1 MSQSQPENTCIQ
13 TETHGRVGLIRLDRP
28 KQLNALNDA
37 LMDQLG
43 DALLMFDGIGGF
55 GMAAAWC
62 GIETVVSCEIGAF
75 GSDVLASL
83 FPAAYHHKD
92 IRTLTK
98 TIIDERL
105 FPRFGADY
113 GRRTILTG
121 GFPCQP
127 FSSTGKRRGAAD
139 DRYLWPEMLRIIG
152 DVRPRWVIGENV
164 AGILSMVQP
173 AHVATLESEPDLFG
187 AGNELQTKCGQYTVH
202 RICKDF
208 EAIGYTIRPV
218 VIPACAVGAPHRRDR
233 VWFLASDAAADG
245 EHWRAHDN
253 PASAP
258 ASNATSKPRGRGAE
272 CEQQENG
279 SEEGSQLL
287 GGSRGWVRSPR
298 GCFRDFPNESP
309 VRTDDDGICPES
321 LRRRIRADFADCL
334 SDDEI
339 EEAIH
344 RADKRF
350 NEEALRAAGNAIVPQ
365 VAYEIIRGI
374 VEIERGEHFPDVRKE
389 ADKV

>member
-1 MSQSQPENTCIQ
+1 
-13 TETHGRVGLIRLDRP
+13 
-28 KQLNALNDA
+28 
-37 LMDQLG
+37 
-43 DALLMFDGIGGF
+43 
-55 GMAAAWC
+55 MAAGMIHIGAAAAACEVWPGTRGG

-105 FPRFGADY
+105 IPRFGADY

-164 AGILSMVQP
+164 AGILSGWYNP
-173 AHVATLESEPDLFG
+173 PHVATLESEPDLFG

-233 VWFLASDAAADG
+233 VWFLASDAGADSDDRWPADRPPSSSAADTDGKHQGGWVECKQQEIGG
-245 EHWRAHDN
+245 E
-253 PASAP
+253 
-258 ASNATSKPRGRGAE
+258 KGGQLLGECRGRG
-272 CEQQENG
+272 
-279 SEEGSQLL
+279 
-287 GGSRGWVRSPR
+287 RSPR

-365 VAYEIIRGI
+365 VAYEIIRNI
-374 VEIERGEHFPDVRKE
+374 LTIETDG
-389 ADKV
+389 

>member
-1 MSQSQPENTCIQ
+1 MAAGMI
-13 TETHGRVGLIRLDRP
+13 HIGL
-28 KQLNALNDA
+28 
-37 LMDQLG
+37 
-43 DALLMFDGIGGF
+43 FDGIGGF

-105 FPRFGADY
+105 IPRFGADY

-152 DVRPRWVIGENV
+152 DVRPRWVIGKNV

-173 AHVATLESEPDLFG
+173 AHVVTLESEPDLFG

-218 VIPACAVGAPHRRDR
+218 VIPACSIGAPHRRDR
-233 VWFLASDAAADG
+233 VWFLASDASADSDDRWPADRPSTSSAADTDG
-245 EHWRAHDN
+245 KYQGGWI
-253 PASAP
+253 
-258 ASNATSKPRGRGAE
+258 E
-272 CEQQENG
+272 CKQQEIG
-279 SEEGSQLL
+279 GEKGGQLL
-287 GGSRGWVRSPR
+287 GECRGRVRSPR
-298 GCFRDFPNESP
+298 ECFRNFPDESP

-389 ADKV
+389 VDKV

>member
-1 MSQSQPENTCIQ
+1 
-13 TETHGRVGLIRLDRP
+13 
-28 KQLNALNDA
+28 
-37 LMDQLG
+37 
-43 DALLMFDGIGGF
+43 
-55 GMAAAWC
+55 MAAGMIHIGAAAAACEVWPGTRGG

-105 FPRFGADY
+105 IPRFGTDY

-173 AHVATLESEPDLFG
+173 AHVVTLESEPDLFG

-245 EHWRAHDN
+245 EHWGAHDN
-253 PASAP
+253 LASAP
-258 ASNATSKPRGRGAE
+258 ASNATSKPRGRGLNVNNKKMAAKK
-272 CEQQENG
+272 G
-279 SEEGSQLL
+279 ASYLEEVVAGFV
-287 GGSRGWVRSPR
+287 VRAGVS
-298 GCFRDFPNESP
+298 GIFRMNHRFALTMMGYAPNH
-309 VRTDDDGICPES
+309 C
-321 LRRRIRADFADCL
+321 
-334 SDDEI
+334 
-339 EEAIH
+339 
-344 RADKRF
+344 
-350 NEEALRAAGNAIVPQ
+350 AAG
-365 VAYEIIRGI
+365 YERILRTVCLMMKSKKLSTAPINDSTKK
-374 VEIERGEHFPDVRKE
+374 P
-389 ADKV
+389 

>member
-1 MSQSQPENTCIQ
+1 MAAGMI
-13 TETHGRVGLIRLDRP
+13 HIGL
-28 KQLNALNDA
+28 
-37 LMDQLG
+37 
-43 DALLMFDGIGGF
+43 FDGIGGF

-105 FPRFGADY
+105 IPRFGADY

-121 GFPCQP
+121 GAAIGPV
-127 FSSTGKRRGAAD
+127 SGRLRRRPQAP
-139 DRYLWPEMLRIIG
+139 RYLWPEMLRIIG

-164 AGILSMVQP
+164 AGILSGWYNP
-173 AHVATLESEPDLFG
+173 LTSLRWKASPICSERVTSFKRN
-187 AGNELQTKCGQYTVH
+187 AGNTPSTGSAKTLKPSDIPSG
-202 RICKDF
+202 RWLF
-208 EAIGYTIRPV
+208 RPQ
-218 VIPACAVGAPHRRDR
+218 AVGAPHRRDR
-233 VWFLASDAAADG
+233 VWFLASDAAADS

-258 ASNATSKPRGRGAE
+258 ASNATSEPRGRGAE

>member
-1 MSQSQPENTCIQ
+1 MAAGMI
-13 TETHGRVGLIRLDRP
+13 HIGL
-28 KQLNALNDA
+28 
-37 LMDQLG
+37 
-43 DALLMFDGIGGF
+43 FDGIGGF

-62 GIETVVSCEIGAF
+62 GIEMVVSCEIGAF

-105 FPRFGADY
+105 IPRFGADY

-173 AHVATLESEPDLFG
+173 AHVVTLESEPDLFG

-202 RICKDF
+202 RICKDC
-208 EAIGYTIRPV
+208 EAIGYTIQPM
-218 VIPACAVGAPHRRDR
+218 VIPACSVGAPHRRDR
-233 VWFLASDAAADG
+233 VWFLAFDAAADG
-245 EHWRAHDN
+245 ADRWPAGR
-253 PASAP
+253 PASAS
-258 ASNATSKPRGRGAE
+258 AADTDGKHRGGGAE
-272 CEQQENG
+272 CKQQEIG
-279 SEEGSQLL
+279 GEKRGELL
-287 GGSRGWVRSPR
+287 GGSRGRVCSPR

>member
-1 MSQSQPENTCIQ
+1 MKDLFHDSAPT
-13 TETHGRVGLIRLDRP
+13 T
-28 KQLNALNDA
+28 
-37 LMDQLG
+37 
-43 DALLMFDGIGGF
+43 
-55 GMAAAWC
+55 AA
-62 GIETVVSCEIGAF
+62 VRYS
-75 GSDVLASL
+75 
-83 FPAAYHHKD
+83 P
-92 IRTLTK
+92 
-98 TIIDERL
+98 
-105 FPRFGADY
+105 
-113 GRRTILTG
+113 
-121 GFPCQP
+121 
-127 FSSTGKRRGAAD
+127 GAAIGPVSGRLRRRPQAP
-139 DRYLWPEMLRIIG
+139 RYLWPEMLRIIG

-164 AGILSMVQP
+164 AGILSGWYNSL
-173 AHVATLESEPDLFG
+173 TSLRWTGEPDLFG

-279 SEEGSQLL
+279 SEEGGQLL

-389 ADKV
+389 VDKV

>member
-1 MSQSQPENTCIQ
+1 MAAGMI
-13 TETHGRVGLIRLDRP
+13 HIGL
-28 KQLNALNDA
+28 
-37 LMDQLG
+37 
-43 DALLMFDGIGGF
+43 FDGIGGF

-105 FPRFGADY
+105 IPRFGTDY

-173 AHVATLESEPDLFG
+173 AHVVTLESEPDLFG

-218 VIPACAVGAPHRRDR
+218 VIPACSIGAPHRRDR

-258 ASNATSKPRGRGAE
+258 ASNATSEPRGRGAE
-272 CEQQENG
+272 CEQQG
-279 SEEGSQLL
+279 VCG
-287 GGSRGWVRSPR
+287 
-298 GCFRDFPNESP
+298 
-309 VRTDDDGICPES
+309 
-321 LRRRIRADFADCL
+321 RRRSLAGYMNPAGVFCL
-334 SDDEI
+334 KGRDTGTRQTSP
-339 EEAIH
+339 AP
-344 RADKRF
+344 
-350 NEEALRAAGNAIVPQ
+350 AGAPP
-365 VAYEIIRGI
+365 R
-374 VEIERGEHFPDVRKE
+374 R
-389 ADKV
+389 

>member
-1 MSQSQPENTCIQ
+1 MAAGMI
-13 TETHGRVGLIRLDRP
+13 HIGL
-28 KQLNALNDA
+28 
-37 LMDQLG
+37 
-43 DALLMFDGIGGF
+43 FDGIGGF

-98 TIIDERL
+98 MIIDERL
-105 FPRFGADY
+105 IPRFGANY

-127 FSSTGKRRGAAD
+127 FSMAGRRRGAAD

-173 AHVATLESEPDLFG
+173 VHVATLESEPDLFG
-187 AGNELQTKCGQYTVH
+187 AGNELQMEYGQYTVH

-258 ASNATSKPRGRGAE
+258 ASNATSEP
-272 CEQQENG
+272 
-279 SEEGSQLL
+279 
-287 GGSRGWVRSPR
+287 
-298 GCFRDFPNESP
+298 
-309 VRTDDDGICPES
+309 
-321 LRRRIRADFADCL
+321 
-334 SDDEI
+334 
-339 EEAIH
+339 
-344 RADKRF
+344 
-350 NEEALRAAGNAIVPQ
+350 
-365 VAYEIIRGI
+365 
-374 VEIERGEHFPDVRKE
+374 
-389 ADKV
+389 

>member
-1 MSQSQPENTCIQ
+1 MAAGMI
-13 TETHGRVGLIRLDRP
+13 HIGL
-28 KQLNALNDA
+28 
-37 LMDQLG
+37 
-43 DALLMFDGIGGF
+43 FDGIGGF

-105 FPRFGADY
+105 IPRFGANY

-127 FSSTGKRRGAAD
+127 FSMAGRRRGAAD

-173 AHVATLESEPDLFG
+173 VHVATLESEPDLFG
-187 AGNELQTKCGQYTVH
+187 AGNELQTECGQYTVH

-233 VWFLASDAAADG
+233 VWFLASDAAAEGDD
-245 EHWRAHDN
+245 WRTHCN
-253 PASAP
+253 PASAS
-258 ASNATSKPRGRGAE
+258 ASNATGEPRGSGDE
-272 CEQQENG
+272 CKQQENG
-279 SEEGSQLL
+279 SEKRASYLEEVVAGFV
-287 GGSRGWVRSPR
+287 VRAGVS
-298 GCFRDFPNESP
+298 GIFRMNHRFALEMMGYAPNHCAAGYERILRN
-309 VRTDDDGICPES
+309 VCQTMS
-321 LRRRIRADFADCL
+321 LRKPFAAPIND
-334 SDDEI
+334 ST
-339 EEAIH
+339 
-344 RADKRF
+344 RKR
-350 NEEALRAAGNAIVPQ
+350 
-365 VAYEIIRGI
+365 
-374 VEIERGEHFPDVRKE
+374 
-389 ADKV
+389 

>member
-1 MSQSQPENTCIQ
+1 MKEMAAGMI
-13 TETHGRVGLIRLDRP
+13 HIGL
-28 KQLNALNDA
+28 
-37 LMDQLG
+37 
-43 DALLMFDGIGGF
+43 FDGIGGF

-105 FPRFGADY
+105 IPRFGADY

-152 DVRPRWVIGENV
+152 DIRPRWVIGENV

-173 AHVATLESEPDLFG
+173 PHVATLESEPDLFG

-245 EHWRAHDN
+245 EHWGAHDN
-253 PASAP
+253 LASAP

-279 SEEGSQLL
+279 SEEGGQLL

>member
-1 MSQSQPENTCIQ
+1 MKKMTARMI
-13 TETHGRVGLIRLDRP
+13 HIGL
-28 KQLNALNDA
+28 
-37 LMDQLG
+37 
-43 DALLMFDGIGGF
+43 FDGIGGF

-105 FPRFGADY
+105 IPRFGADY

-218 VIPACAVGAPHRRDR
+218 VIPAPSRRGTPQTR
-233 VWFLASDAAADG
+233 PSVVPRL
-245 EHWRAHDN
+245 RCR
-253 PASAP
+253 
-258 ASNATSKPRGRGAE
+258 RGR
-272 CEQQENG
+272 
-279 SEEGSQLL
+279 
-287 GGSRGWVRSPR
+287 
-298 GCFRDFPNESP
+298 
-309 VRTDDDGICPES
+309 
-321 LRRRIRADFADCL
+321 
-334 SDDEI
+334 
-339 EEAIH
+339 
-344 RADKRF
+344 
-350 NEEALRAAGNAIVPQ
+350 
-365 VAYEIIRGI
+365 
-374 VEIERGEHFPDVRKE
+374 
-389 ADKV
+389 

>member
-1 MSQSQPENTCIQ
+1 MI
-13 TETHGRVGLIRLDRP
+13 HIGL
-28 KQLNALNDA
+28 
-37 LMDQLG
+37 
-43 DALLMFDGIGGF
+43 FDGIGGF

-105 FPRFGADY
+105 IPRFGADY

-127 FSSTGKRRGAAD
+127 FSMAGKRRGAAD

-152 DVRPRWVIGENV
+152 DIRPRWVIGENV

-173 AHVATLESEPDLFG
+173 VHVATLESEPDLFG
-187 AGNELQTKCGQYTVH
+187 AGDELQTEYRQFTVH
-202 RICKDF
+202 QICKDF
-208 EAIGYTIRPV
+208 EAIGYSIQPV
-218 VIPACAVGAPHRRDR
+218 VIPACAIGAPHRRDR

-245 EHWRAHDN
+245 EHWGADCI
-253 PASAP
+253 PSSAP
-258 ASNATSKPRGRGAE
+258 ATDTAGEPRGSGDE

-279 SEEGSQLL
+279 SEEGGQLL
-287 GGSRGWVRSPR
+287 GGSRGWVGSPR

-321 LRRRIRADFADCL
+321 LRRRIRADFAGCL
-334 SDDEI
+334 SKDEI
-339 EEAIH
+339 EEAIR

-365 VAYEIIRGI
+365 VAYEIMRGI
-374 VEIERGEHFPDVRKE
+374 IEIERGEHFPDVREE
-389 ADKV
+389 AHKA